1 MSNEVA
7 AIVGKD
13 TSLPLFLIYASA
25 HLMFSPAA
33 TYENYF

>member
-7 AIVGKD
+7 ATVRKD